1 MRLCTICFSNHRG
14 PVAMCVLY
22 FYEYFIR
29 LEKLLN
35 KGCAGSANQHVRRG
49 SEDRKKHNAKI
60 KVKKIPGTFRW

>member
-1 MRLCTICFSNHRG
+1 MRLCTIYFSNHQG

-29 LEKLLN
+29 SEKLLN

-60 KVKKIPGTFRW
+60 KV

>member
-1 MRLCTICFSNHRG
+1 
-14 PVAMCVLY
+14 MCVLY

-35 KGCAGSANQHVRRG
+35 KGCSGSANQHVRRG

-60 KVKKIPGTFRW
+60 KFKKSQGQFSGDSINAVPYTLEMYE